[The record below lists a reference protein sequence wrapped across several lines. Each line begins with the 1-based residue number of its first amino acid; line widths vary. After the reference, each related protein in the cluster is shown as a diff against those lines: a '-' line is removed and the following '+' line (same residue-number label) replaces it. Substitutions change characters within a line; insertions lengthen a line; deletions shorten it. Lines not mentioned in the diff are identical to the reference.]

1 MKLRTFITSLFF
13 SMAMYSSAQT
23 LKNPFDTVQNKICLE
38 RGHVLTGTIFRSTA
52 FCPDYI
58 IDTDSTTVLVRPDC
72 NSSWTV
78 CTRCEKVIGFN
89 GTETRK
95 TIWKIKPKK
104 QN

>member
-1 MKLRTFITSLFF
+1 MKQLFILIF
-13 SMAMYSSAQT
+13 SVISIQVMVQAQT
-23 LKNPFDTVQNKICLE
+23 LKSPLDTVQNKICQE
-38 RGHVLTGTIFRSTA
+38 RGHVLTGSIVRSTA

-72 NSSWTV
+72 NSSWTI
-78 CTRCEKVIGFN
+78 CKRCEKIIGFN

-104 QN
+104 